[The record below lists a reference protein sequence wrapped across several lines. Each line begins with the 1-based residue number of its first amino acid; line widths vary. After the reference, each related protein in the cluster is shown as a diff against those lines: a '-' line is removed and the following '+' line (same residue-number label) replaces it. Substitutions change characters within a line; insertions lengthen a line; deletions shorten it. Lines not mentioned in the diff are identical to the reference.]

1 MATEAE
7 KSNLAGRLDFIDFDE
22 KARATMRELT
32 STIEESIDGAL
43 EVFYRKLKSTP
54 ETAAFFRNETHL
66 QGARKRQSQ
75 HWSVV
80 ASGNYDERF
89 VDGVL
94 AVGKAHARIG
104 LEPRWYI
111 GGYALLMEQLIHS
124 VITKRWPSRF
134 GRGKAERLAEEVG
147 VLVKA
152 ALLDMDYSI
161 SVYLDTLAEERH
173 RAEASRNKVE
183 EEQQLAVTTMSEAL
197 GNLSSGDL
205 ETRLSADMPA
215 NFVRMIEDYNL
226 AVETLG
232 STIATVRGSAEEVLH
247 GTGSIANA
255 TEDLAQ
261 RTEQQAAGLEQSSA
275 TLHQLTESV
284 RMAADGAQK
293 ASTVVGLALD
303 EARTS
308 GDVVTKAVE
317 AMGEIEQSS
326 ESISKIIGVIDEIA
340 FQTTLLALNAGVEAA
355 RAGEAGRGFAVVAQ
369 EVRALAQRCASAAKE
384 IKGLISQSGEQVRT
398 GVDLVNNAGDALK
411 TIIGRVEEINTL
423 VSHIATASAEQ
434 SSGLRDV
441 NAAVGNMDTITQRN
455 AAMVQETSGQTTH
468 LREEIEKLVVA
479 LRGFR
484 VGKARLASDSGSGKN
499 EAPNPVRR
507 IA

>member
-7 KSNLAGRLDFIDFDE
+7 KRNLAGRLEFIGFDE
-22 KARATMRELT
+22 QACATMRELS
-32 STIEESIDGAL
+32 STIEESIEAAL
-43 EVFYRKLKSTP
+43 DTFYGKLKGTP
-54 ETAAFFRNETHL
+54 ETAAFFRSDAHL

-75 HWSVV
+75 HWSIV

-94 AVGKAHARIG
+94 AVGKTHARIG

-111 GGYALLMEQLIHS
+111 GGYAILVEQLIHA

-134 GRGKAERLAEEVG
+134 GRGKADRLAEEVG

-173 RAEASRNKVE
+173 LAEEARSRGE
-183 EEQQLAVTTMSEAL
+183 AEQQLAVAAMSEAL
-197 GNLSSGDL
+197 GSLSSGDL
-205 ETRLSADMPA
+205 ETRLSEDMPA
-215 NFVRMIEDYNL
+215 NFVRMIQDYNR

-232 STIATVRGSAEEVLH
+232 STIATVRSAAEQVLH
-247 GTGSIANA
+247 GTGSIAGA
-255 TEDLAQ
+255 TEELAS

-275 TLHQLTESV
+275 TLHELTQSV
-284 RMAADGAQK
+284 RNAADGAQK
-293 ASTVVGLALD
+293 ASAVVGLTLD

-308 GDVVTKAVE
+308 GEVVSKAVQ
-317 AMGEIEQSS
+317 AMGEIEESS
-326 ESISKIIGVIDEIA
+326 DAISKIIGVIDEIA
-340 FQTTLLALNAGVEAA
+340 FQTNLLALNAGVEAA

-369 EVRALAQRCASAAKE
+369 EVRALAQRCANAAKE
-384 IKGLISQSGEQVRT
+384 IKGLISQSGEQVRS

-411 TIIGRVEEINTL
+411 TITGRIEEINTL
-423 VSHIATASAEQ
+423 VSQMATASFEQ

-484 VGKARLASDSGSGKN
+484 VSDASDELGRQG
-499 EAPNPVRR
+499 APASRHVV
-507 IA
+507 

>member
-7 KSNLAGRLDFIDFDE
+7 KRNLAGRLDFIGFDE
-22 KARATMRELT
+22 KARGTMRELS

-43 EVFYRKLKSTP
+43 ETFYKKLKTTP
-54 ETAAFFRNETHL
+54 ETAAFFRNENHV

-80 ASGNYDERF
+80 ASGNYDERY

-111 GGYALLMEQLIHS
+111 GGYALLIEQLIHA
-124 VITKRWPSRF
+124 VIVKRWPSWF
-134 GRGKAERLAEEVG
+134 GKGKADRLAEEVG

-161 SVYLDTLAEERH
+161 SVYLETLAGERQLAEE
-173 RAEASRNKVE
+173 ARNRSEVE
-183 EEQQLAVTTMSEAL
+183 QRDAVAAMSAAL
-197 GNLSSGDL
+197 GNLSNGDL
-205 ETRLSADMPA
+205 ETRLSEDMPA
-215 NFVRMIEDYNL
+215 NFVQMIKDYNS

-232 STIATVRGSAEEVLH
+232 STIATVRCSAEEILN
-247 GTGSIANA
+247 GTGSIAGA

-284 RMAADGAQK
+284 RTAADGAQR

-303 EARTS
+303 EARAS
-308 GDVVTKAVE
+308 GSVVTRAVE
-317 AMGEIEQSS
+317 AMSEIERSS
-326 ESISKIIGVIDEIA
+326 ESIAKIIGVIDEIA
-340 FQTTLLALNAGVEAA
+340 FQTNLLALNAGVEAA
-355 RAGEAGRGFAVVAQ
+355 RAGDAGRGFAVVAQ
-369 EVRALAQRCASAAKE
+369 EVRALAQRCANAAQE
-384 IKGLISQSGEQVRT
+384 IKGLISKSGQQVRS
-398 GVDLVNNAGDALK
+398 GVDLVNNAGDALT

-423 VSHIATASAEQ
+423 VSHIAVASTEQ

-441 NAAVGNMDTITQRN
+441 NAAVGSMDAITQRN
-455 AAMVQETSGQTTH
+455 AAMVQETSSQTTH
-468 LREEIEKLVVA
+468 LREEIENLVVA

-484 VGKARLASDSGSGKN
+484 VGEKASAVVPRGIENLSRTVA
-499 EAPNPVRR
+499 RR
-507 IA
+507 VA